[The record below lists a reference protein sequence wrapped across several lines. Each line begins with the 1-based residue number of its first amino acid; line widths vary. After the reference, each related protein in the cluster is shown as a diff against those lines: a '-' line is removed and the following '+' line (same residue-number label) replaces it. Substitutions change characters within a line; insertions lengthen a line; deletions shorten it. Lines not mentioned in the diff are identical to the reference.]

1 MTLKAVIFGSIGSFS
16 ETSRIQLESF
26 NEALLQNGLKQQW
39 DEKEYIEFL
48 KIQGGINR
56 LKIIFPENS
65 PQVLEMIHSEKTRLF
80 QQKLAEGESFL
91 RIGFEAFC
99 EMLLQNNILIGLA
112 STTFL
117 ESIEAILKSLNT
129 ISRENFTFIGH
140 QGLTQRQKP
149 DPEIYE
155 MALREMGVK
164 KDEVLAFEDTRLSLM
179 SPMHAG
185 IKTIAIPGELSSGQD
200 FSEATLVIQQYS
212 DLDLERLNE
221 FFFLNKINELRENIQ
236 SVFIGFWNLM
246 ICMESKHF
254 HFKELDIIHFQM
266 CDSVFFQLLEGALRC
281 ISKSS
286 ISIFPG
292 FHVPNTK
299 PLQQRQPNQSPKCPV

>member
-1 MTLKAVIFGSIGSFS
+1 MALKAVIFGSIGSFS

-26 NEALLQNGLKQQW
+26 NEALSQNGLKKQW
-39 DEKEYIEFL
+39 DKKEYIEFL
-48 KIQGGINR
+48 KIQGGLNR
-56 LKIIFPENS
+56 LKKVFPESS
-65 PQVLEMIHSEKTRLF
+65 PQILEKIHYDKTRLF

-91 RIGFEAFC
+91 RTGFEAFC

-117 ESIEAILKSLNT
+117 DSIDAILKSLNT
-129 ISRENFTFIGH
+129 ISRENFAFIGH

-155 MALREMGVK
+155 IALREMGVK

-179 SPMHAG
+179 SPIHAG

-221 FFFLNKINELRENIQ
+221 IFFPE
-236 SVFIGFWNLM
+236 
-246 ICMESKHF
+246 
-254 HFKELDIIHFQM
+254 
-266 CDSVFFQLLEGALRC
+266 
-281 ISKSS
+281 
-286 ISIFPG
+286 
-292 FHVPNTK
+292 
-299 PLQQRQPNQSPKCPV
+299 

>member
-39 DEKEYIEFL
+39 EEKEYIEFL
-48 KIQGGINR
+48 KIQGGLNR

-65 PQVLEMIHSEKTRLF
+65 PQILEKIHSEKTRLF
-80 QQKLAEGESFL
+80 QQKLIEGESFL

-112 STTFL
+112 STTFRD
-117 ESIEAILKSLNT
+117 SIDAIMKNLDT

-179 SPMHAG
+179 SPIHAG

-212 DLDLERLNE
+212 DLDLEGLNE
-221 FFFLNKINELRENIQ
+221 ILH
-236 SVFIGFWNLM
+236 S
-246 ICMESKHF
+246 
-254 HFKELDIIHFQM
+254 
-266 CDSVFFQLLEGALRC
+266 
-281 ISKSS
+281 
-286 ISIFPG
+286 
-292 FHVPNTK
+292 
-299 PLQQRQPNQSPKCPV
+299 

>member
-26 NEALLQNGLKQQW
+26 NEALSQNGLKQQW

-48 KIQGGINR
+48 KIQGGLNR
-56 LKIIFPENS
+56 LKQVFPESN
-65 PQVLEMIHSEKTRLF
+65 PQVLEKIHSDKTRLF

-91 RIGFEAFC
+91 RTGFEAFC

-117 ESIEAILKSLNT
+117 DSIDAILKSLNT

-155 MALREMGVK
+155 IALREMGVK
-164 KDEVLAFEDTRLSLM
+164 KEEVVAFEDTRLSLM
-179 SPMHAG
+179 SPIHAG
-185 IKTIAIPGELSSGQD
+185 IKTIAIPGELSNGQD

-221 FFFLNKINELRENIQ
+221 I
-236 SVFIGFWNLM
+236 
-246 ICMESKHF
+246 
-254 HFKELDIIHFQM
+254 
-266 CDSVFFQLLEGALRC
+266 LL
-281 ISKSS
+281 S
-286 ISIFPG
+286 
-292 FHVPNTK
+292 
-299 PLQQRQPNQSPKCPV
+299 

>member
-26 NEALLQNGLKQQW
+26 NEALSKNGLKQQW

-48 KIQGGINR
+48 KIQGGLNR
-56 LKIIFPENS
+56 LKKVFPESS
-65 PQVLEMIHSEKTRLF
+65 PQVLEKIHSDKTRLF
-80 QQKLAEGESFL
+80 QKKLVEGESFL
-91 RIGFEAFC
+91 RTGFEAFC

-117 ESIEAILKSLNT
+117 DSIDAILKSLNT
-129 ISRENFTFIGH
+129 ISRENFAFIGH

-179 SPMHAG
+179 SPIHAG

-212 DLDLERLNE
+212 DLDLEQLNE
-221 FFFLNKINELRENIQ
+221 IML
-236 SVFIGFWNLM
+236 S
-246 ICMESKHF
+246 
-254 HFKELDIIHFQM
+254 
-266 CDSVFFQLLEGALRC
+266 
-281 ISKSS
+281 
-286 ISIFPG
+286 
-292 FHVPNTK
+292 
-299 PLQQRQPNQSPKCPV
+299 

>member
-26 NEALLQNGLKQQW
+26 NEALSQNGLKHQW

-48 KIQGGINR
+48 KIQGGLNR
-56 LKIIFPENS
+56 LKKVFPESS
-65 PQVLEMIHSEKTRLF
+65 PQVLEKIHSDKTRLF

-91 RIGFEAFC
+91 RTGFEAFC

-117 ESIEAILKSLNT
+117 DSIDAILKSLNT
-129 ISRENFTFIGH
+129 ISRENFAFIGH

-155 MALREMGVK
+155 IALREMGVK

-179 SPMHAG
+179 SPIHAG

-221 FFFLNKINELRENIQ
+221 TFL
-236 SVFIGFWNLM
+236 S
-246 ICMESKHF
+246 
-254 HFKELDIIHFQM
+254 
-266 CDSVFFQLLEGALRC
+266 
-281 ISKSS
+281 
-286 ISIFPG
+286 
-292 FHVPNTK
+292 
-299 PLQQRQPNQSPKCPV
+299 

>member
-26 NEALLQNGLKQQW
+26 NEALSQNGLKQQW

-48 KIQGGINR
+48 KIQGGLNR
-56 LKIIFPENS
+56 LKKVFPESS
-65 PQVLEMIHSEKTRLF
+65 PQVLEKIHSDKTRLF

-91 RIGFEAFC
+91 RTGFEAFC

-117 ESIEAILKSLNT
+117 DSIDAILKSLNT
-129 ISRENFTFIGH
+129 ISRENFAFIGH

-155 MALREMGVK
+155 IALREMGVK
-164 KDEVLAFEDTRLSLM
+164 KEEVVAFEDTRLSLM
-179 SPMHAG
+179 SPIHAG

-221 FFFLNKINELRENIQ
+221 I
-236 SVFIGFWNLM
+236 
-246 ICMESKHF
+246 
-254 HFKELDIIHFQM
+254 
-266 CDSVFFQLLEGALRC
+266 LL
-281 ISKSS
+281 S
-286 ISIFPG
+286 
-292 FHVPNTK
+292 
-299 PLQQRQPNQSPKCPV
+299 

>member
-1 MTLKAVIFGSIGSFS
+1 MTMTLKAVIFGSIGSFS

-26 NEALLQNGLKQQW
+26 NEALSQNGLKQQW

-48 KIQGGINR
+48 KIQGGLNR
-56 LKIIFPENS
+56 LKKVFPESS
-65 PQVLEMIHSEKTRLF
+65 PQVLEKIHSDKTRLF

-91 RIGFEAFC
+91 RTGFEAFC

-117 ESIEAILKSLNT
+117 DSIDAILKSLNT
-129 ISRENFTFIGH
+129 ISRENFAFIGH

-179 SPMHAG
+179 SPIHAG

-221 FFFLNKINELRENIQ
+221 ILH
-236 SVFIGFWNLM
+236 S
-246 ICMESKHF
+246 
-254 HFKELDIIHFQM
+254 
-266 CDSVFFQLLEGALRC
+266 
-281 ISKSS
+281 
-286 ISIFPG
+286 
-292 FHVPNTK
+292 
-299 PLQQRQPNQSPKCPV
+299 

>member
-26 NEALLQNGLKQQW
+26 NEALSQNGLKHQW

-48 KIQGGINR
+48 KIQGGLNR
-56 LKIIFPENS
+56 LKRVFPESS
-65 PQVLEMIHSEKTRLF
+65 PQLLEKIHSDKTRLF
-80 QQKLAEGESFL
+80 QQKLVEGESFI
-91 RIGFEAFC
+91 RTGFEAFC

-117 ESIEAILKSLNT
+117 DSIDAILKSLNT
-129 ISRENFTFIGH
+129 ISKENFAFIGH

-179 SPMHAG
+179 SPIHAG
-185 IKTIAIPGELSSGQD
+185 IKTIAIPGELSSSHD

-221 FFFLNKINELRENIQ
+221 IFL
-236 SVFIGFWNLM
+236 S
-246 ICMESKHF
+246 
-254 HFKELDIIHFQM
+254 
-266 CDSVFFQLLEGALRC
+266 
-281 ISKSS
+281 
-286 ISIFPG
+286 
-292 FHVPNTK
+292 
-299 PLQQRQPNQSPKCPV
+299 

>member
-48 KIQGGINR
+48 KIQGGLNR
-56 LKIIFPENS
+56 LKKVFPESS
-65 PQVLEMIHSEKTRLF
+65 PQVLEKIHSDKTRLF

-91 RIGFEAFC
+91 RTGFEAFC

-117 ESIEAILKSLNT
+117 DSIDAILKSLNT
-129 ISRENFTFIGH
+129 ISRENFAFIGH

-179 SPMHAG
+179 SPIHAG

-221 FFFLNKINELRENIQ
+221 I
-236 SVFIGFWNLM
+236 
-246 ICMESKHF
+246 
-254 HFKELDIIHFQM
+254 
-266 CDSVFFQLLEGALRC
+266 LL
-281 ISKSS
+281 S
-286 ISIFPG
+286 
-292 FHVPNTK
+292 
-299 PLQQRQPNQSPKCPV
+299 

>member
-26 NEALLQNGLKQQW
+26 NEALSQNGLKQQW

-48 KIQGGINR
+48 KIQGGLNR
-56 LKIIFPENS
+56 LKQVFPESN
-65 PQVLEMIHSEKTRLF
+65 PQVLEKIHSDKTCLF

-91 RIGFEAFC
+91 RTGFEAFC

-117 ESIEAILKSLNT
+117 DSIDAILKSLNT
-129 ISRENFTFIGH
+129 ISRENFAFIGH

-155 MALREMGVK
+155 IALREMGVK

-179 SPMHAG
+179 SPIHAG

-221 FFFLNKINELRENIQ
+221 I
-236 SVFIGFWNLM
+236 
-246 ICMESKHF
+246 
-254 HFKELDIIHFQM
+254 
-266 CDSVFFQLLEGALRC
+266 LL
-281 ISKSS
+281 S
-286 ISIFPG
+286 
-292 FHVPNTK
+292 
-299 PLQQRQPNQSPKCPV
+299 

>member
-1 MTLKAVIFGSIGSFS
+1 MTMTLKAVIFGSIGSFS

-26 NEALLQNGLKQQW
+26 NEALSQNGLKQQW

-48 KIQGGINR
+48 KIQGGLNR
-56 LKIIFPENS
+56 LKQVFPESS
-65 PQVLEMIHSEKTRLF
+65 PQVLEKIHSDKTRLF

-91 RIGFEAFC
+91 RTGFEAFC

-117 ESIEAILKSLNT
+117 DSIDAILKSLNT
-129 ISRENFTFIGH
+129 ISRENFAFIGH

-155 MALREMGVK
+155 IALREMGVK
-164 KDEVLAFEDTRLSLM
+164 KEEVVAFEDTRLSLM
-179 SPMHAG
+179 SPIHAG

-221 FFFLNKINELRENIQ
+221 I
-236 SVFIGFWNLM
+236 
-246 ICMESKHF
+246 
-254 HFKELDIIHFQM
+254 
-266 CDSVFFQLLEGALRC
+266 LL
-281 ISKSS
+281 S
-286 ISIFPG
+286 
-292 FHVPNTK
+292 
-299 PLQQRQPNQSPKCPV
+299 

>member
-1 MTLKAVIFGSIGSFS
+1 MTMTLKAVIFGSIGSFS

-26 NEALLQNGLKQQW
+26 NEALSQNGLKQQW

-48 KIQGGINR
+48 KIQGGLNR
-56 LKIIFPENS
+56 LKQVFPESS
-65 PQVLEMIHSEKTRLF
+65 PQVLEKIHSDKTRLF
-80 QQKLAEGESFL
+80 QQKLVEGESFL

-117 ESIEAILKSLNT
+117 DSIDAILKSLNT
-129 ISRENFTFIGH
+129 ISRENFAFIGH

-155 MALREMGVK
+155 IALREMGVK
-164 KDEVLAFEDTRLSLM
+164 KEEVLAFEDTRLSLM
-179 SPMHAG
+179 SPIHAG

-221 FFFLNKINELRENIQ
+221 I
-236 SVFIGFWNLM
+236 
-246 ICMESKHF
+246 
-254 HFKELDIIHFQM
+254 
-266 CDSVFFQLLEGALRC
+266 LL
-281 ISKSS
+281 S
-286 ISIFPG
+286 
-292 FHVPNTK
+292 
-299 PLQQRQPNQSPKCPV
+299 

>member
-26 NEALLQNGLKQQW
+26 NEALSQNGLKQQW

-48 KIQGGINR
+48 KIQGGLNR
-56 LKIIFPENS
+56 LKQVFPESN
-65 PQVLEMIHSEKTRLF
+65 PQVLEKIHSDKTRLF

-91 RIGFEAFC
+91 RTGFEAFC

-117 ESIEAILKSLNT
+117 DSIDAILKSLNT
-129 ISRENFTFIGH
+129 ISREKFAFIGH

-179 SPMHAG
+179 SPIHAG

-221 FFFLNKINELRENIQ
+221 I
-236 SVFIGFWNLM
+236 
-246 ICMESKHF
+246 
-254 HFKELDIIHFQM
+254 
-266 CDSVFFQLLEGALRC
+266 LL
-281 ISKSS
+281 S
-286 ISIFPG
+286 
-292 FHVPNTK
+292 
-299 PLQQRQPNQSPKCPV
+299 

>member
-16 ETSRIQLESF
+16 ETSRVQLESF
-26 NEALLQNGLKQQW
+26 NEALSQNGLKHQW

-48 KIQGGINR
+48 KIQGGLNR
-56 LKIIFPENS
+56 LKQVFPESS
-65 PQVLEMIHSEKTRLF
+65 PQVLEKIHSDKTRIF

-91 RIGFEAFC
+91 RTGFEAFC

-117 ESIEAILKSLNT
+117 DSIDAILKSLNT
-129 ISRENFTFIGH
+129 ISKENFAFIGH

-155 MALREMGVK
+155 IALREMGVK

-179 SPMHAG
+179 SPIHAG

-221 FFFLNKINELRENIQ
+221 I
-236 SVFIGFWNLM
+236 
-246 ICMESKHF
+246 
-254 HFKELDIIHFQM
+254 
-266 CDSVFFQLLEGALRC
+266 LL
-281 ISKSS
+281 S
-286 ISIFPG
+286 
-292 FHVPNTK
+292 
-299 PLQQRQPNQSPKCPV
+299 

>member
-26 NEALLQNGLKQQW
+26 NEALSQNGLKHQW

-48 KIQGGINR
+48 KIQGGLNR
-56 LKIIFPENS
+56 LKKVFPESS
-65 PQVLEMIHSEKTRLF
+65 PQVLEKIHSDKTRLF

-91 RIGFEAFC
+91 RTGFEAFC

-117 ESIEAILKSLNT
+117 DSIDAILKSLNT
-129 ISRENFTFIGH
+129 ISRENFAFIGH

-179 SPMHAG
+179 SPIHAG

-221 FFFLNKINELRENIQ
+221 I
-236 SVFIGFWNLM
+236 
-246 ICMESKHF
+246 
-254 HFKELDIIHFQM
+254 
-266 CDSVFFQLLEGALRC
+266 LL
-281 ISKSS
+281 S
-286 ISIFPG
+286 
-292 FHVPNTK
+292 
-299 PLQQRQPNQSPKCPV
+299 

>member
-26 NEALLQNGLKQQW
+26 NEALSQNGLKQQW

-48 KIQGGINR
+48 KIQGGLNR
-56 LKIIFPENS
+56 LKKVFPESS
-65 PQVLEMIHSEKTRLF
+65 PQVLEKIHSDKTRLF
-80 QQKLAEGESFL
+80 QQKLVEGESFL
-91 RIGFEAFC
+91 RTGFEAFC

-117 ESIEAILKSLNT
+117 DSIDAILKSLNT
-129 ISRENFTFIGH
+129 ISRGNFTFIGH

-179 SPMHAG
+179 SPIHAG
-185 IKTIAIPGELSSGQD
+185 IKTIAIPGELSSSQD
-200 FSEATLVIQQYS
+200 FSEAT
-212 DLDLERLNE
+212 
-221 FFFLNKINELRENIQ
+221 
-236 SVFIGFWNLM
+236 
-246 ICMESKHF
+246 
-254 HFKELDIIHFQM
+254 
-266 CDSVFFQLLEGALRC
+266 
-281 ISKSS
+281 
-286 ISIFPG
+286 
-292 FHVPNTK
+292 
-299 PLQQRQPNQSPKCPV
+299 

>member
-26 NEALLQNGLKQQW
+26 NEALSQNGLKQQW

-48 KIQGGINR
+48 KIQGGLNR
-56 LKIIFPENS
+56 LKKVFPESS
-65 PQVLEMIHSEKTRLF
+65 PQVLEKIHSDKTRLF

-91 RIGFEAFC
+91 RTGFEAFC

-117 ESIEAILKSLNT
+117 DSIDAILKCLNT
-129 ISRENFTFIGH
+129 ISKENFAFIGH

-155 MALREMGVK
+155 IALREMGVK

-179 SPMHAG
+179 SPIHAG

-221 FFFLNKINELRENIQ
+221 I
-236 SVFIGFWNLM
+236 
-246 ICMESKHF
+246 
-254 HFKELDIIHFQM
+254 
-266 CDSVFFQLLEGALRC
+266 LL
-281 ISKSS
+281 S
-286 ISIFPG
+286 
-292 FHVPNTK
+292 
-299 PLQQRQPNQSPKCPV
+299 

>member
-26 NEALLQNGLKQQW
+26 NEALLQNGLKHQW

-48 KIQGGINR
+48 KIQGGLNR
-56 LKIIFPENS
+56 LKQVFPESS
-65 PQVLEMIHSEKTRLF
+65 PQVLEKIHSDKTRLF

-91 RIGFEAFC
+91 RTGFEAFC

-117 ESIEAILKSLNT
+117 DSIDAILKSLNT
-129 ISRENFTFIGH
+129 ISRENFAFIGH

-155 MALREMGVK
+155 IALREMGVK
-164 KDEVLAFEDTRLSLM
+164 KEEVVAIEDTRLSLM
-179 SPMHAG
+179 SPIHAG

-200 FSEATLVIQQYS
+200 FSEATLVIHQYS

-221 FFFLNKINELRENIQ
+221 I
-236 SVFIGFWNLM
+236 
-246 ICMESKHF
+246 
-254 HFKELDIIHFQM
+254 
-266 CDSVFFQLLEGALRC
+266 LL
-281 ISKSS
+281 S
-286 ISIFPG
+286 
-292 FHVPNTK
+292 
-299 PLQQRQPNQSPKCPV
+299 

>member
-26 NEALLQNGLKQQW
+26 NEALSQNGLKQQW

-48 KIQGGINR
+48 KIQGGLNR
-56 LKIIFPENS
+56 LKQIFPESN
-65 PQVLEMIHSEKTRLF
+65 PQVLENIHSDKTRLF

-91 RIGFEAFC
+91 RTGFEAFC

-117 ESIEAILKSLNT
+117 DSIDAILKSLNT
-129 ISRENFTFIGH
+129 ISREKFAFIGH

-155 MALREMGVK
+155 IALREMGVK

-179 SPMHAG
+179 SPIHAG

-221 FFFLNKINELRENIQ
+221 I
-236 SVFIGFWNLM
+236 
-246 ICMESKHF
+246 
-254 HFKELDIIHFQM
+254 
-266 CDSVFFQLLEGALRC
+266 LL
-281 ISKSS
+281 S
-286 ISIFPG
+286 
-292 FHVPNTK
+292 
-299 PLQQRQPNQSPKCPV
+299 

>member
-26 NEALLQNGLKQQW
+26 NEALSQNGLKQQW

-48 KIQGGINR
+48 KIQGGLNR
-56 LKIIFPENS
+56 LKQVCPESS
-65 PQVLEMIHSEKTRLF
+65 PQVLEKIHSDKTRLF
-80 QQKLAEGESFL
+80 QQKLVEGESFL

-99 EMLLQNNILIGLA
+99 EMLLQNNIFIGLA

-117 ESIEAILKSLNT
+117 DSIDAILKSLNT
-129 ISRENFTFIGH
+129 ISRENFAFIGY

-155 MALREMGVK
+155 IALREMGVK
-164 KDEVLAFEDTRLSLM
+164 KEEVLAFEDTRLSLM
-179 SPMHAG
+179 SPIHAG

-221 FFFLNKINELRENIQ
+221 I
-236 SVFIGFWNLM
+236 
-246 ICMESKHF
+246 
-254 HFKELDIIHFQM
+254 
-266 CDSVFFQLLEGALRC
+266 LL
-281 ISKSS
+281 S
-286 ISIFPG
+286 
-292 FHVPNTK
+292 
-299 PLQQRQPNQSPKCPV
+299 

>member
-1 MTLKAVIFGSIGSFS
+1 MTMTLKAVIFGSIGSFS

-26 NEALLQNGLKQQW
+26 NEALSQNGLKQQW

-48 KIQGGINR
+48 KIQGGLNR
-56 LKIIFPENS
+56 LKQVFPESN
-65 PQVLEMIHSEKTRLF
+65 PQVLEKIHSDKTRLF

-91 RIGFEAFC
+91 RTGFESFC

-117 ESIEAILKSLNT
+117 DSIDAILKSLNT
-129 ISRENFTFIGH
+129 ISRENFAFIGH

-149 DPEIYE
+149 DPKIYE

-179 SPMHAG
+179 SPIHAG

-221 FFFLNKINELRENIQ
+221 ILHSLI
-236 SVFIGFWNLM
+236 
-246 ICMESKHF
+246 
-254 HFKELDIIHFQM
+254 
-266 CDSVFFQLLEGALRC
+266 
-281 ISKSS
+281 KSM
-286 ISIFPG
+286 
-292 FHVPNTK
+292 N
-299 PLQQRQPNQSPKCPV
+299 

>member
-26 NEALLQNGLKQQW
+26 NEALSQNGLKHQW

-48 KIQGGINR
+48 KIQGGLNR
-56 LKIIFPENS
+56 LKQVFPESN
-65 PQVLEMIHSEKTRLF
+65 PQVLEKIHSDKTRLF
-80 QQKLAEGESFL
+80 QQKLAEGEFFL

-117 ESIEAILKSLNT
+117 DSIDAILKSLNT
-129 ISRENFTFIGH
+129 ISKENFAFVGH

-164 KDEVLAFEDTRLSLM
+164 KDEVLAFEDTHLSLM
-179 SPMHAG
+179 SSIHAG
-185 IKTIAIPGELSSGQD
+185 IKTIAIPGELSRSQD

-212 DLDLERLNE
+212 DLDLERLN
-221 FFFLNKINELRENIQ
+221 
-236 SVFIGFWNLM
+236 
-246 ICMESKHF
+246 
-254 HFKELDIIHFQM
+254 DILH
-266 CDSVFFQLLEGALRC
+266 S
-281 ISKSS
+281 
-286 ISIFPG
+286 
-292 FHVPNTK
+292 
-299 PLQQRQPNQSPKCPV
+299 

>member
-1 MTLKAVIFGSIGSFS
+1 MTMTLKAVIFGSIGSFS

-26 NEALLQNGLKQQW
+26 NEALSQNGLKQQW

-48 KIQGGINR
+48 KIQGGLNR
-56 LKIIFPENS
+56 LKQVFPESS
-65 PQVLEMIHSEKTRLF
+65 PQVLEKIHSDKTRLF

-91 RIGFEAFC
+91 RTGFEAFC

-117 ESIEAILKSLNT
+117 DSIDAILKSLNT
-129 ISRENFTFIGH
+129 ISRENFAFIGH

-155 MALREMGVK
+155 IALREMGVK

-179 SPMHAG
+179 SPIHAG

-212 DLDLERLNE
+212 DLDLKRLNE
-221 FFFLNKINELRENIQ
+221 I
-236 SVFIGFWNLM
+236 
-246 ICMESKHF
+246 
-254 HFKELDIIHFQM
+254 
-266 CDSVFFQLLEGALRC
+266 LL
-281 ISKSS
+281 S
-286 ISIFPG
+286 
-292 FHVPNTK
+292 
-299 PLQQRQPNQSPKCPV
+299 

>member
-26 NEALLQNGLKQQW
+26 NEALSQNGLKQQW

-48 KIQGGINR
+48 KIQGGLNR
-56 LKIIFPENS
+56 LKQVFPESS
-65 PQVLEMIHSEKTRLF
+65 PQVLEKIHSDKTRLF
-80 QQKLAEGESFL
+80 QQKLAEGESYL
-91 RIGFEAFC
+91 RTGFETFC

-117 ESIEAILKSLNT
+117 DSIDAILKSLNT
-129 ISRENFTFIGH
+129 ISRENFAFIGH

-155 MALREMGVK
+155 IALREMGVK
-164 KDEVLAFEDTRLSLM
+164 KEVVAFEDTRLSLM
-179 SPMHAG
+179 SPIHAG
-185 IKTIAIPGELSSGQD
+185 IKTSAIPGELSSGQD

-221 FFFLNKINELRENIQ
+221 IFF
-236 SVFIGFWNLM
+236 S
-246 ICMESKHF
+246 
-254 HFKELDIIHFQM
+254 
-266 CDSVFFQLLEGALRC
+266 
-281 ISKSS
+281 
-286 ISIFPG
+286 
-292 FHVPNTK
+292 
-299 PLQQRQPNQSPKCPV
+299 

>member
-26 NEALLQNGLKQQW
+26 NEALSQNGLKQQW

-48 KIQGGINR
+48 KIQGGLNR
-56 LKIIFPENS
+56 LKQVFPESS
-65 PQVLEMIHSEKTRLF
+65 PQVLEKIHSDKTRLF

-117 ESIEAILKSLNT
+117 DSIDAILKSLNT
-129 ISRENFTFIGH
+129 ISRENFAFIGH

-179 SPMHAG
+179 SPIHAG

-221 FFFLNKINELRENIQ
+221 I
-236 SVFIGFWNLM
+236 
-246 ICMESKHF
+246 
-254 HFKELDIIHFQM
+254 
-266 CDSVFFQLLEGALRC
+266 LL
-281 ISKSS
+281 S
-286 ISIFPG
+286 
-292 FHVPNTK
+292 
-299 PLQQRQPNQSPKCPV
+299 

>member
-26 NEALLQNGLKQQW
+26 NEALSQNGLKQQW
-39 DEKEYIEFL
+39 EEKEYIDFL
-48 KIQGGINR
+48 KIQGGLNR
-56 LKIIFPENS
+56 LKQVFPESN
-65 PQVLEMIHSEKTRLF
+65 PQVLEKIHSDKTRLF

-91 RIGFEAFC
+91 RTGFDAFC

-117 ESIEAILKSLNT
+117 DSIDAILKSLNT
-129 ISRENFTFIGH
+129 ISKENFTFIGH

-155 MALREMGVK
+155 MALKEMGVK
-164 KDEVLAFEDTRLSLM
+164 KEEVVAFEDTRLSLM
-179 SPMHAG
+179 SPIHAG

-200 FSEATLVIQQYS
+200 FSEATMVIQQYS

-221 FFFLNKINELRENIQ
+221 I
-236 SVFIGFWNLM
+236 
-246 ICMESKHF
+246 
-254 HFKELDIIHFQM
+254 
-266 CDSVFFQLLEGALRC
+266 LL
-281 ISKSS
+281 S
-286 ISIFPG
+286 
-292 FHVPNTK
+292 
-299 PLQQRQPNQSPKCPV
+299 

>member
-16 ETSRIQLESF
+16 ETSRIQLDSF
-26 NEALLQNGLKQQW
+26 NEALSQNALNHQW

-48 KIQGGINR
+48 KIQGGLNR
-56 LKIIFPENS
+56 LKQVFPESS
-65 PQVLEMIHSEKTRLF
+65 PQVLEKIHSEKTRLF

-91 RIGFEAFC
+91 RTGFEAFC

-117 ESIEAILKSLNT
+117 DSIDGILKSLNT
-129 ISRENFTFIGH
+129 ISRENFAFIGH

-179 SPMHAG
+179 SPIHAG

-221 FFFLNKINELRENIQ
+221 I
-236 SVFIGFWNLM
+236 
-246 ICMESKHF
+246 
-254 HFKELDIIHFQM
+254 
-266 CDSVFFQLLEGALRC
+266 LL
-281 ISKSS
+281 S
-286 ISIFPG
+286 
-292 FHVPNTK
+292 
-299 PLQQRQPNQSPKCPV
+299 

>member
-1 MTLKAVIFGSIGSFS
+1 MTLKAAIFGSIGSFS

-26 NEALLQNGLKQQW
+26 NEALSQNGLKKQW
-39 DEKEYIEFL
+39 DEKEYIDFL
-48 KIQGGINR
+48 KIQGGLNR
-56 LKIIFPENS
+56 LKQVFPESS
-65 PQVLEMIHSEKTRLF
+65 PQVLEKIHSDKTRLF

-91 RIGFEAFC
+91 RTGFEAFC

-117 ESIEAILKSLNT
+117 DSIDAILKSLNT
-129 ISRENFTFIGH
+129 ISKENFAFVGH

-164 KDEVLAFEDTRLSLM
+164 KEEVVAFEDTRLSLM
-179 SPMHAG
+179 SPIHAG

-212 DLDLERLNE
+212 DLDLEGLNE
-221 FFFLNKINELRENIQ
+221 IML
-236 SVFIGFWNLM
+236 S
-246 ICMESKHF
+246 
-254 HFKELDIIHFQM
+254 
-266 CDSVFFQLLEGALRC
+266 
-281 ISKSS
+281 
-286 ISIFPG
+286 
-292 FHVPNTK
+292 
-299 PLQQRQPNQSPKCPV
+299 

>member
-26 NEALLQNGLKQQW
+26 NEALSQNGLKQQW

-48 KIQGGINR
+48 KIQGGLNR
-56 LKIIFPENS
+56 LKQVFPESN
-65 PQVLEMIHSEKTRLF
+65 PQVLEKIHSDKTRLF

-91 RIGFEAFC
+91 RTGFEAFC

-117 ESIEAILKSLNT
+117 DSIDAILKSLNT
-129 ISRENFTFIGH
+129 ISRENFAFIGH

-155 MALREMGVK
+155 IALREMGVK

-179 SPMHAG
+179 SPIHAG
-185 IKTIAIPGELSSGQD
+185 IKTIAIPGDLSSGQD

-221 FFFLNKINELRENIQ
+221 I
-236 SVFIGFWNLM
+236 
-246 ICMESKHF
+246 
-254 HFKELDIIHFQM
+254 
-266 CDSVFFQLLEGALRC
+266 LL
-281 ISKSS
+281 S
-286 ISIFPG
+286 
-292 FHVPNTK
+292 
-299 PLQQRQPNQSPKCPV
+299 

>member
-26 NEALLQNGLKQQW
+26 NEALSQNGLKQQW

-48 KIQGGINR
+48 KIQGGLNR
-56 LKIIFPENS
+56 LKQVFPESN
-65 PQVLEMIHSEKTRLF
+65 PQVLEKIHSDKTRLF
-80 QQKLAEGESFL
+80 QQKLVEGESFL

-117 ESIEAILKSLNT
+117 DSIDAILKSLNT
-129 ISRENFTFIGH
+129 ISRENFAFIGH

-155 MALREMGVK
+155 IALREMGVK
-164 KDEVLAFEDTRLSLM
+164 KEEVLAFEDTRLSLM
-179 SPMHAG
+179 SPIHAG

-221 FFFLNKINELRENIQ
+221 I
-236 SVFIGFWNLM
+236 
-246 ICMESKHF
+246 
-254 HFKELDIIHFQM
+254 
-266 CDSVFFQLLEGALRC
+266 LL
-281 ISKSS
+281 S
-286 ISIFPG
+286 
-292 FHVPNTK
+292 
-299 PLQQRQPNQSPKCPV
+299 

>member
-26 NEALLQNGLKQQW
+26 NEALSQSGLKHHW

-48 KIQGGINR
+48 RIQGGLNR
-56 LKIIFPENS
+56 LKKVFPESS
-65 PQVLEMIHSEKTRLF
+65 PQVLEKIHYDKTRLF
-80 QQKLAEGESFL
+80 QEKLVEGESYL
-91 RIGFEAFC
+91 RTGFETFC

-117 ESIEAILKSLNT
+117 DSIDAILKSLNT
-129 ISRENFTFIGH
+129 ISRENFAFIGH

-155 MALREMGVK
+155 IALREMGVK

-179 SPMHAG
+179 SPIHAG

-212 DLDLERLNE
+212 DLDLEQLNE
-221 FFFLNKINELRENIQ
+221 IML
-236 SVFIGFWNLM
+236 S
-246 ICMESKHF
+246 
-254 HFKELDIIHFQM
+254 
-266 CDSVFFQLLEGALRC
+266 
-281 ISKSS
+281 
-286 ISIFPG
+286 
-292 FHVPNTK
+292 
-299 PLQQRQPNQSPKCPV
+299 

>member
-26 NEALLQNGLKQQW
+26 NEALSQNGLKQQW

-48 KIQGGINR
+48 KIQGGLNR
-56 LKIIFPENS
+56 LKQVFPESS
-65 PQVLEMIHSEKTRLF
+65 PQVLEKIHSDKTRLF

-91 RIGFEAFC
+91 RTGFEAFC

-117 ESIEAILKSLNT
+117 DSIDAILKSLNT
-129 ISRENFTFIGH
+129 ISRENFAFIGH

-155 MALREMGVK
+155 IALREMGVK
-164 KDEVLAFEDTRLSLM
+164 KEEVVAFEDTRLSLM
-179 SPMHAG
+179 SPIHAG
-185 IKTIAIPGELSSGQD
+185 IKTIAIPGELSRGQD

-221 FFFLNKINELRENIQ
+221 
-236 SVFIGFWNLM
+236 
-246 ICMESKHF
+246 
-254 HFKELDIIHFQM
+254 
-266 CDSVFFQLLEGALRC
+266 
-281 ISKSS
+281 ISLS
-286 ISIFPG
+286 
-292 FHVPNTK
+292 
-299 PLQQRQPNQSPKCPV
+299 

>member
-26 NEALLQNGLKQQW
+26 NEALSQNGLKQQW

-48 KIQGGINR
+48 KIQGGLNR
-56 LKIIFPENS
+56 LKQVFPESS
-65 PQVLEMIHSEKTRLF
+65 PQVLEKIHSDKTRLF
-80 QQKLAEGESFL
+80 QQKLVEGESFL

-117 ESIEAILKSLNT
+117 DSIDAILKSLNT
-129 ISRENFTFIGH
+129 ISRENFAFIGH

-155 MALREMGVK
+155 IALREMGVK

-179 SPMHAG
+179 SPIHAG

-221 FFFLNKINELRENIQ
+221 I
-236 SVFIGFWNLM
+236 
-246 ICMESKHF
+246 
-254 HFKELDIIHFQM
+254 
-266 CDSVFFQLLEGALRC
+266 LL
-281 ISKSS
+281 S
-286 ISIFPG
+286 
-292 FHVPNTK
+292 
-299 PLQQRQPNQSPKCPV
+299 

>member
-1 MTLKAVIFGSIGSFS
+1 MTLKAVIFSSIGSFS
-16 ETSRIQLESF
+16 EISHIQLKSF

-48 KIQGGINR
+48 KIQGGLNR
-56 LKIIFPENS
+56 LKKVFPES
-65 PQVLEMIHSEKTRLF
+65 SSQVLEKIHSDKTRLF

-91 RIGFEAFC
+91 RTGFEAFC

-117 ESIEAILKSLNT
+117 DSIDAILKSLNT
-129 ISRENFTFIGH
+129 ISKENFAFIGH

-155 MALREMGVK
+155 IALREMGVK
-164 KDEVLAFEDTRLSLM
+164 KEEVVAFEDTRLSLM
-179 SPMHAG
+179 SPIHAG

-212 DLDLERLNE
+212 DLDLEQLNE
-221 FFFLNKINELRENIQ
+221 IML
-236 SVFIGFWNLM
+236 S
-246 ICMESKHF
+246 
-254 HFKELDIIHFQM
+254 
-266 CDSVFFQLLEGALRC
+266 
-281 ISKSS
+281 
-286 ISIFPG
+286 
-292 FHVPNTK
+292 
-299 PLQQRQPNQSPKCPV
+299 

>member
-26 NEALLQNGLKQQW
+26 NEALSQNGLKQQW

-48 KIQGGINR
+48 KIQGGLNR
-56 LKIIFPENS
+56 LKKVFPESS
-65 PQVLEMIHSEKTRLF
+65 PQVLEKIHSEKTRLF
-80 QQKLAEGESFL
+80 QQKLVEGESFL

-117 ESIEAILKSLNT
+117 DSIDAILKSLNT
-129 ISRENFTFIGH
+129 ISRENFAFIGH

-155 MALREMGVK
+155 IALREMGVK

-179 SPMHAG
+179 SPIHAG

-221 FFFLNKINELRENIQ
+221 I
-236 SVFIGFWNLM
+236 
-246 ICMESKHF
+246 
-254 HFKELDIIHFQM
+254 
-266 CDSVFFQLLEGALRC
+266 LL
-281 ISKSS
+281 S
-286 ISIFPG
+286 
-292 FHVPNTK
+292 
-299 PLQQRQPNQSPKCPV
+299 

>member
-26 NEALLQNGLKQQW
+26 NEALSQNGLKQQW

-48 KIQGGINR
+48 KIQGGLNR
-56 LKIIFPENS
+56 LKQVFPESS
-65 PQVLEMIHSEKTRLF
+65 PQVLEKIHSDKTRLF

-117 ESIEAILKSLNT
+117 DSIDAILKSLNT
-129 ISRENFTFIGH
+129 ISRENFAFIGH

-155 MALREMGVK
+155 IALREMGVK
-164 KDEVLAFEDTRLSLM
+164 KEEVLAFEDTRLSLM
-179 SPMHAG
+179 SPIHAG

-221 FFFLNKINELRENIQ
+221 I
-236 SVFIGFWNLM
+236 
-246 ICMESKHF
+246 
-254 HFKELDIIHFQM
+254 
-266 CDSVFFQLLEGALRC
+266 LL
-281 ISKSS
+281 S
-286 ISIFPG
+286 
-292 FHVPNTK
+292 
-299 PLQQRQPNQSPKCPV
+299 